1 MQIKIDSI
9 QKLQQLQ
16 EGERIHSFD
25 ITYNFYKN
33 TIDRKIKEAFGLVFP
48 ADMHFQQWILNALE
62 YDFNSENILNSVQP
76 LVAIHLEKKASKI
89 VPIAVMHPEIEKIY
103 QNEQTI
109 QKELEMILV
118 QLDVQVNNGL
128 EIFQPISTI
137 QTIEEQI
144 VDMVFMKEGSTWDF
158 LTFNHVEEM
167 DQEKDHLFTQNRKI
181 ETYKMLMDNQMHKLM
196 SYLLTNSAESNS
208 KQLLA
213 RCVTNGANLEIKE
226 LLEAQD

>member
-1 MQIKIDSI
+1 MKIKIDSI

-25 ITYNFYKN
+25 ISYNFYKN
-33 TIDRKIKEAFGLVFP
+33 TIDRNIKEAFGLVFP
-48 ADMHFQQWILNALE
+48 ADMHFQQWIINALE
-62 YDFNSENILNSVQP
+62 YDFDSEKIVNSVQP
-76 LVAIHLEKKASKI
+76 LVAIHLEKRASKI
-89 VPIAVMHPEIEKIY
+89 VPVAVMHPEIEKIY

-118 QLDVQVNNGL
+118 QLDAQVNNGL
-128 EIFQPISTI
+128 EIFKPIPSI

-144 VDMVFMKEGSTWDF
+144 VDMVFIKEGSVWDF

-181 ETYKMLMDNQMHKLM
+181 ETYKILMDNQMNKLM
-196 SYLLTNSAESNS
+196 SYLLTNSVESNS
-208 KQLLA
+208 KQVLA
-213 RCVTNGANLEIKE
+213 RCVTNGANLEIRE